1 MSAEKPPSSPASGAG
16 TCPSGGATVP
26 CPLCRVTAVEL
37 KVTKDK
43 LTLKHDRENTLKI
56 EVTGTN
62 FTVDEYRI
70 EIKRA
75 SGGPWCVLKRVQT
88 LDPWNAIV
96 AGKFKLRGVV
106 KACGSEHTSPE
117 KDVEV
122 QFPTYAE
129 IVGDSTVSTDVG
141 TEWSNTLA
149 DCTATPNRR
158 REKGFWIRLN
168 TKTNTYE
175 HTAVVN
181 GTWNAPADGAGV
193 DIGSRPAD
201 APATPDPCSEDGAT
215 YSVASFHTHTPT
227 EFRAAATPPGSTRPI
242 GPSGADNTIDTSD
255 DVPGVVYDFVES
267 PAGSGSIP
275 MGHPKTSAAQ
285 LYHSRGKDRRTTP
298 P

>member
-1 MSAEKPPSSPASGAG
+1 MSAEQPPTPPAAAAG
-16 TCPSGGATVP
+16 SCPAGGATAP

-37 KVTKDK
+37 KVQKDK
-43 LTLKHDRENTLKI
+43 LTLKHDRENKLEIK
-56 EVTGTN
+56 VTGTN

-75 SGGPWCVLKRVQT
+75 SSGGWCVLKRVQA
-88 LDPWNAIV
+88 LDPWNAVI

-106 KACGSEHTSPE
+106 KACGSEHKSPE

-122 QFPTYAE
+122 QFPTYAQ
-129 IVGDSTVSTDVG
+129 IVGDATVSSDTS

-149 DCTATPNRR
+149 DCTETPNRR
-158 REKGFWIRLN
+158 REKGYWIRLN
-168 TKTNTYE
+168 TKADTYE

-181 GTWNAPADGAGV
+181 GSWNGPADGAGV
-193 DIGSRPAD
+193 EIGGRPAD
-201 APATPDPCSEDGAT
+201 APATPDPCSEGAT

-227 EFRAAATPPGSTRPI
+227 EFRTAAMPPGSARPI
-242 GPSGADNTIDTSD
+242 GPSGADNSIDTSD
-255 DVPGVVYDFVES
+255 DVPGVVYDFIES

-275 MGHPKTSAAQ
+275 MGHPETSAAQ
-285 LYHSRGKDRRTTP
+285 RYHSRGKDRRTTP